1 MHPLPD
7 AIVDAGRQTAE
18 NSGEHIMRRMIAA
31 LAPAAIGCAKLTIML
46 GVLAT
51 ATHSASAGRATLNL
65 VLVLD
70 GLRPDAITP
79 EETPTY
85 GGCAGRASISQTA
98 TPSSR
103 P

>member
-1 MHPLPD
+1 
-7 AIVDAGRQTAE
+7 
-18 NSGEHIMRRMIAA
+18 MIAA

-79 EETPTY
+79 EETPNLWRLRREGVNFPNSPRRLPDRNPGQCD
-85 GGCAGRASISQTA
+85 GGLDRHLS
-98 TPSSR
+98 
-103 P
+103 